1 MIMLIRSRIIKDSH
15 WFKENDLGT
24 PVGDVDLTGLHAQQA
39 QEVESMLVW
48 FNVGREC
55 QRYVIKS

>member
-1 MIMLIRSRIIKDSH
+1 MIIFIRSWIIEDSH

-24 PVGDVDLTGLHAQQA
+24 PVGDVDLTGPHAQQA
-39 QEVESMLVW
+39 QDVESMLVW
-48 FNVGREC
+48 FNVGREF

>member
-39 QEVESMLVW
+39 QYVESMLV
-48 FNVGREC
+48 
-55 QRYVIKS
+55 